1 MLRVRLQ
8 AAAGELSRA
17 SREANHGVPS
27 IFPPT
32 LPPVGAMM
40 AVLVPTSS
48 PFEFTTPPELPGLM
62 AASVRP

>member
-1 MLRVRLQ
+1 
-8 AAAGELSRA
+8 
-17 SREANHGVPS
+17 VPS

-48 PFEFTTPPELPGLM
+48 PFEFTSAPAGVAGIDGGVGPSLTGKDVRLAETIAVGL
-62 AASVRP
+62 